1 MGCAMWFPYGMT
13 GAGLVSK
20 QSMKRQ
26 KQYLALLAFAL
37 LSYSSA
43 QTPQPQTSV
52 APATPATVSDLQQM
66 IEKGDPAGA
75 LKGLDLLAAR
85 NPAPAGVKLAQGK
98 ALYALNRLVD
108 AEAAFAAALAQD
120 PHDAEA
126 AQMDGLSLFRLGRPK
141 DAIPLLTGSQ
151 NWTGQTRFD
160 PSYVLAL
167 CYLDTRRFDDARH
180 AFAAQYGFPPDSAS
194 AYLLAA
200 RMLFRREY
208 IPIAQQFAQK
218 AIEINPQ
225 LPLAHSLLGEIALSG
240 NHTDVAIA
248 EFEKERAS
256 NPLEGG
262 IYDRLGDAYSR
273 AGDYQKALQAL
284 QQAVI
289 LEPNVTAP
297 FILMGKVLLREQSPS
312 SALMYLER
320 AETMD
325 PGNYMTHSLLGQ
337 AYRALGRKEDAS
349 RENHTAE
356 AIQAASEPKL
366 EKLQ

>member
-1 MGCAMWFPYGMT
+1 
-13 GAGLVSK
+13 
-20 QSMKRQ
+20 MKWQ
-26 KQYLALLAFAL
+26 KRYVALLAFPL
-37 LSYSSA
+37 ISCGA
-43 QTPQPQTSV
+43 QTTPPQTSV
-52 APATPATVSDLQQM
+52 VTPAPATLSQLQQM
-66 IEKGDPAGA
+66 IEKGDPAGS
-75 LKGLDLLAAR
+75 LKGLDALAAES
-85 NPAPAGVKLAQGK
+85 PVPAGVKLAQGK

-120 PHDAEA
+120 PQDAEA
-126 AQMDGLSLFRLGRPK
+126 AQMDGLTLFRLGRPN
-141 DAIPLLTGSQ
+141 DAIPLLTGAQ
-151 NWTGQTRFD
+151 KWTAQTRFD
-160 PSYVLAL
+160 PSYILAL
-167 CYLDTRRFDDARH
+167 CYMDTRRFDDARH
-180 AFAAQYGFPPDSAS
+180 AFAAQYGFAPDSAS

-208 IPIAQQFAQK
+208 LPVAKQFAQK

-225 LPLAHSLLGEIALSG
+225 LPLAHSLLGEIALAG
-240 NHTDVAIA
+240 NHLDEAIA

-273 AGDYQKALQAL
+273 AGDNQKALQAL

-297 FILMGKVLLREQSPS
+297 FILLGKVLLHEQSPS

-320 AETMD
+320 AEAMD

-356 AIQAASEPKL
+356 TIQAASEPKL

>member
-1 MGCAMWFPYGMT
+1 LHNSIWI
-13 GAGLVSK
+13 GLIK
-20 QSMKRQ
+20 ALMKWQ
-26 KQYLALLAFAL
+26 KKYVALMAFAL
-37 LSYSSA
+37 LGYCGA
-43 QTPQPQTSV
+43 QTTQPQAPV
-52 APATPATVSDLQQM
+52 AKPEPASPLPLSQLQQM
-66 IEKGDPAGA
+66 TEKGDAAGA
-75 LKGLDLLAAR
+75 LKGLDVLAAE
-85 NPAPAGVKLAQGK
+85 NPVPTGVKLAQGK

-108 AEAAFAAALAQD
+108 AEAAFAAAVAQD
-120 PHDAEA
+120 PHDADA
-126 AQMDGLSLFRLGRPK
+126 AQMDGLTLFRLGRPN
-141 DAIPLLTGSQ
+141 DAIPKLTAAQ
-151 NWTGQTRFD
+151 AWTAQTRFD

-200 RMLFRREY
+200 RMMFRREY
-208 IPIAQQFAQK
+208 IPIAQQYAQK

-225 LPLAHSLLGEIALSG
+225 LPLAHSLLGEIALAG
-240 NHTDVAIA
+240 NHMDVAIA
-248 EFEKERAS
+248 EFEKERAG

-297 FILMGKVLLREQSPS
+297 FILLGKVLLREQSPS

-320 AETMD
+320 AEAMD
-325 PGNYMTHSLLGQ
+325 PGNFMTHSLLGQ
-337 AYRALGRKEDAS
+337 AYRALGRKEDAT
-349 RENHTAE
+349 RETHTAE
-356 AIQAASEPKL
+356 TIQAASEPKL